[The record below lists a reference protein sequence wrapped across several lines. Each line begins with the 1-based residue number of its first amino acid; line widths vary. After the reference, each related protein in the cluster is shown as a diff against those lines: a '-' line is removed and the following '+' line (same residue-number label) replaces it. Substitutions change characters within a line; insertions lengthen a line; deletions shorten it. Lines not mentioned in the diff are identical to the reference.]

1 MNSSSASSTS
11 TTIISSSSTSSNNS
25 NSYTV
30 NTRTSLNNNL
40 SNHITNST
48 IGIGLASF
56 SSSTTPFTSSN
67 LLAGNQQQPAL
78 SSVNNRISTPHRQ
91 NSRQSNHFPS
101 QSQVPIQ
108 PSTNTT
114 TITPTNYLI
123 TSSMPSSSTTTTS
136 NILNL
141 NRNPN
146 IIQQQPSTSA
156 VSSSSSSPI
165 SSAQNLS
172 STTRDWFTYVYKID
186 NIEEL
191 IRSNES
197 SSSSSSSSLSSSSSS
212 AGGVSS
218 SSQQNF
224 VQSQIFQ
231 FTNHIINTPN
241 PANHSIA
248 SSSSANLSSASSSL
262 QQQPLVQS
270 SNIGGSGGVGVALN
284 NCTSSHCI
292 TTAYSNTSNSN
303 SSTNQSTHQLN
314 SNANAFSAAS
324 NTTSNNNN
332 TNNSNNTSGS
342 IINSNTNSNK
352 QASNWRLIFYPNGAG
367 NDCKNFLS
375 IFLKYLSDEPVKI
388 QMMFSIVDNNNED
401 VYVKYTVN
409 KFNKLN
415 DWGFKQL
422 IHKNAILYQKDK
434 FLKHC
439 SGTNGNGGSLSVR
452 VKMRL
457 DEQKHDY
464 IKKLNDN
471 LHYCKLLSENF
482 SQYYYNN
489 NSNLINESNESST
502 LTLASASASSSSSSN
517 NNISQTNLTNSI
529 DSCSSAAL
537 PAVATSSA
545 TAASSSSPF
554 LYDSVPSLLACTDS
568 SLPSSSFKP
577 SSSATVTGYINHPGA
592 NTTNGTHPNGFN
604 SSINSLNASQTS
616 IFSNST
622 NSSYYDILLLVKSSH
637 TTPLSNNGNKTNTQL
652 CNDCI
657 KNESQ
662 ITCNSK
668 LNVNNRRNY
677 SSLFNSN
684 TSSSIS
690 NNKEDEQEESNDDG
704 ELIRKPSSYYYNQ
717 PNNKRV
723 KLSQPSQVDCY
734 PVQSINMTDSMNCS
748 NCGQSE
754 IKSTS
759 ELIEF
764 RAHKCILAARSPV
777 FKAMFNYR
785 LKENLT
791 NKVIIED
798 CRPEVVKAM
807 LKYIYTAYL
816 PDDIRSIAIDLY
828 IAAEKYFIE
837 SLKIKC
843 REYLIENLNTES
855 VIQIYILS
863 ELYNDSM
870 LRKQSLK
877 FISENI
883 DKVTQNSDWNDFM
896 TVYPQF
902 YTNAFIRLCK
912 KDF

>member
-1 MNSSSASSTS
+1 MNL
-11 TTIISSSSTSSNNS
+11 SSSSTTTSSSSSSSTN
-25 NSYTV
+25 
-30 NTRTSLNNNL
+30 RT
-40 SNHITNST
+40 IANST
-48 IGIGLASF
+48 IGVGLASF
-56 SSSTTPFTSSN
+56 SSSTTPFSSN
-67 LLAGNQQQPAL
+67 SLPQ
-78 SSVNNRISTPHRQ
+78 TT
-91 NSRQSNHFPS
+91 SRQ
-101 QSQVPIQ
+101 
-108 PSTNTT
+108 TNRQQFYNNQNNSA
-114 TITPTNYLI
+114 PNYLI
-123 TSSMPSSSTTTTS
+123 TSSMPSSSTTSTS
-136 NILNL
+136 NLNSNIRNTTIL
-141 NRNPN
+141 
-146 IIQQQPSTSA
+146 QQPSTSA
-156 VSSSSSSPI
+156 VSSSSSPI

-186 NIEEL
+186 NIEDL
-191 IRSNES
+191 IRSNDS
-197 SSSSSSSSLSSSSSS
+197 SSMST
-212 AGGVSS
+212 
-218 SSQQNF
+218 QQNF
-224 VQSQIFQ
+224 VQSQIFS
-231 FTNHIINTPN
+231 FTNHIINTP
-241 PANHSIA
+241 
-248 SSSSANLSSASSSL
+248 SASSSTNTTTNATHL
-262 QQQPLVQS
+262 TTATTNQISQS
-270 SNIGGSGGVGVALN
+270 SNIGGSGGIGVALN
-284 NCTSSHCI
+284 NCTSNCMTNSS
-292 TTAYSNTSNSN
+292 SNLNSNSN
-303 SSTNQSTHQLN
+303 TQ
-314 SNANAFSAAS
+314 
-324 NTTSNNNN
+324 NNL
-332 TNNSNNTSGS
+332 
-342 IINSNTNSNK
+342 NTNSTSTNK

-367 NDCKNFLS
+367 SDCKNFLS

-422 IHKNAILYQKDK
+422 IHKNAILFQKDK
-434 FLKHC
+434 FLKAF
-439 SGTNGNGGSLSVR
+439 TNNNSGSLSVR

-489 NSNLINESNESST
+489 ASNMLNETTDSLPSS
-502 LTLASASASSSSSSN
+502 SSASSSSN
-517 NNISQTNLTNSI
+517 NTNSNQSI
-529 DSCSSAAL
+529 ITLYNAAAEAAASS
-537 PAVATSSA
+537 SS
-545 TAASSSSPF
+545 TAASSSSI
-554 LYDSVPSLLACTDS
+554 LTNESLPSSSCLES

-577 SSSATVTGYINHPGA
+577 SSSNS
-592 NTTNGTHPNGFN
+592 NSTTNNTSLNNLNIN
-604 SSINSLNASQTS
+604 SGINNSINNLNASQTS

-622 NSSYYDILLLVKSSH
+622 NSSYYDILLLVKS
-637 TTPLSNNGNKTNTQL
+637 TNLSNSFNL
-652 CNDCI
+652 VCNNCL
-657 KNESQ
+657 NESQ
-662 ITCNSK
+662 NTN
-668 LNVNNRRNY
+668 LNGNNRRNY
-677 SSLFNSN
+677 SCLIDTNQD
-684 TSSSIS
+684 
-690 NNKEDEQEESNDDG
+690 EDDEETNEDNDDY
-704 ELIRKPSSYYYNQ
+704 SYYNQ
-717 PNNKRV
+717 SNKRV
-723 KLSQPSQVDCY
+723 KLSQP
-734 PVQSINMTDSMNCS
+734 TDTDTNCS
-748 NCGQSE
+748 KCGETQQN
-754 IKSTS
+754 IKTT

-764 RAHKCILAARSPV
+764 RAHKCVLAARSPV

-798 CRPEVVKAM
+798 CKPEVVKAM

-816 PDDIRSIAIDLY
+816 PDEFRNIAIDLY

-843 REYLIENLNTES
+843 RENLIEHLNTDT